1 MTAFKIDRRAPDN
14 VSIASNTTVISP
26 ILYPAPAG
34 SKDGSGKIF
43 HMQATYC
50 PRYSIINPAPSA
62 CLYAYT
68 KSVNS
73 DMSPPR
79 TSAIECEAHKPSTA
93 VTDTPKAECSK
104 E

>member
-1 MTAFKIDRRAPDN
+1 MTACKIDRRAPDN

-26 ILYPAPAG
+26 ILYLAPAG
-34 SKDGSGKIF
+34 TKDDSGKIS

-62 CLYAYT
+62 CLYAHT

-73 DMSPPR
+73 DMSLPR
-79 TSAIECEAHKPSTA
+79 TPTIKCEAHKPSTA
-93 VTDTPKAECSK
+93 VTDTPKAESS